1 MFGAFEQNWV
11 SKSRVMKRLSW
22 ETIDDAIAYF
32 QANGAHVER
41 DLDGF
46 EAADV
51 MTKGGVV
58 MAIER
63 IA

>member
-1 MFGAFEQNWV
+1 MFVAFEQNWV
-11 SKSRVMKRLSW
+11 FKGRAMKDLSW
-22 ETIDDAIAYF
+22 ETLDEAIAYF
-32 QANGAHVER
+32 EANGAHVER

-51 MTKGGVV
+51 MTKGGIVL
-58 MAIER
+58 AIER

>member
-11 SKSRVMKRLSW
+11 SKSRVMKDVSW
-22 ETIDDAIAYF
+22 ETLDAAIAHF
-32 QANGAHVER
+32 LAIGAHVER

-46 EAADV
+46 EAADGL
-51 MTKGGVV
+51 TKGGIV